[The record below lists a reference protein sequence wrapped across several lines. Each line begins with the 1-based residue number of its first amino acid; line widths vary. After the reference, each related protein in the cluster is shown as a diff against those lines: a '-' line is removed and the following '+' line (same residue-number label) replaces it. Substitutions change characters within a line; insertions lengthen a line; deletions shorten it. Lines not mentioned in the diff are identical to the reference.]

1 MRRPRTSDSNLF
13 AIDYD
18 AIRSTLADANAP
30 LLRRRDDLL
39 AAYARA
45 PEQLETDEDVDRAR
59 RFAGQ
64 LDEAIRETR
73 KARLSDGRPFR
84 DASATVKSFFDEI
97 DKPLRNASRSILARL
112 TDAAHRGRPTPG
124 ETPIPAPPARI
135 GIDVS
140 GAAIV
145 TTAPH
150 RSPQSTPLHPEIK
163 LAWSIEDF
171 DRATLDLEALRDY
184 LTEAA
189 ILAACRKH
197 LADHGP
203 QKLSGVVYHEVAQ
216 PN

>member
-1 MRRPRTSDSNLF
+1 MRRPRTTDSNLF

-39 AAYARA
+39 AASSRA
-45 PEQLETDEDVDRAR
+45 PEQLEGGEDVDRAR

-64 LDEAIRETR
+64 LDEAIREAR

-97 DKPLRNASRSILARL
+97 EKPLQNASRTILARL
-112 TDAAHRGRPTPG
+112 TDAAHRVRPRLG
-124 ETPIPAPPARI
+124 ETPISAPPAAI
-135 GIDVS
+135 GIDIS
-140 GAAIV
+140 GEAIV

-184 LTEAA
+184 LTKAA

-203 QKLSGVVYHEVAQ
+203 QKLSGAVYHEVAQ

>member
-1 MRRPRTSDSNLF
+1 MRRARTRDSNLF

-18 AIRSTLADANAP
+18 AISATLADANAP

-39 AAYARA
+39 AASARV
-45 PEQLETDEDVDRAR
+45 PEQLDTDEDVDRAR

-64 LDEAIRETR
+64 LDETIREAR

-97 DKPLRNASRSILARL
+97 DKPLQNASRTILKRL
-112 TDAAHRGRPTPG
+112 TDAAHRVRPTPG
-124 ETPIPAPPARI
+124 ETPVQAPPAAI
-135 GIDVS
+135 GIDIS
-140 GAAIV
+140 GEAIV
-145 TTAPH
+145 TTAPQP
-150 RSPQSTPLHPEIK
+150 SPHPLHPEIK

-203 QKLSGVVYHEVAQ
+203 QKLSGAVYREVAQ

>member
-18 AIRSTLADANAP
+18 AISATLADANAP

-39 AAYARA
+39 AASARV
-45 PEQLETDEDVDRAR
+45 PEQLDTDEDVDRAR

-84 DASATVKSFFDEI
+84 DALATVKRFFDEI
-97 DKPLRNASRSILARL
+97 DKPLQNASRSILKRL
-112 TDAAHRGRPTPG
+112 TDAAHRVRPTPG
-124 ETPIPAPPARI
+124 ETPVPAPPAAI
-135 GIDVS
+135 GIDHS
-140 GAAIV
+140 GEAIV

-150 RSPQSTPLHPEIK
+150 RSPHPLHPEIK

-203 QKLSGVVYHEVAQ
+203 QKLSGAVYQEVAQ